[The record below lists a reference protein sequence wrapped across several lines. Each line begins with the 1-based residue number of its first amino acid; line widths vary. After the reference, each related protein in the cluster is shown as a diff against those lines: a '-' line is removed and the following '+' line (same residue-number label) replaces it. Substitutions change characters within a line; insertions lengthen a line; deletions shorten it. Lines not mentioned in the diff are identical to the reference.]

1 MEAFMP
7 NKFDSMHLDPMLT
20 RRSFLCLTA
29 TTVAGSVAGVA
40 GAQSAERA
48 GAVEDVR
55 GEAFA
60 ETAAVRRGLER
71 AAPVFVG
78 DQVGTGFQSRLAM
91 RLGRATVVRLGEQ
104 ARLTLDRFLVNAGG
118 EITLQ
123 SGPMLFDRPAGGAP
137 SPIQIRSPFGLIAVR
152 GTRFFAGPS
161 NQRFGVFV
169 ERGSVV
175 VSAAGRRVVVRAG
188 EGTDIAYPGAAPTP
202 AVRWGEPRIR
212 AALESVR

>member
-1 MEAFMP
+1 MLNE
-7 NKFDSMHLDPMLT
+7 FDGIYHELVLT
-20 RRSFLCLTA
+20 RRSLFR
-29 TTVAGSVAGVA
+29 VA
-40 GAQSAERA
+40 GATLAVSAAFAAGARSAERA

-60 ETAAVRRGLER
+60 ETDAVRRGLQP
-71 AAPVFVG
+71 AGPLFVG

-91 RLGRATVVRLGEQ
+91 RLGRTTLVRLGER

-123 SGPMLFDRPAGGAP
+123 SGPMLFDRPGGGAP
-137 SPIQIRSPFGLIAVR
+137 LPVQIRTPFGLIAVR

-161 NQRFGVFV
+161 NERFGVFV

-175 VSAAGRRVVVRAG
+175 VSAAGRRVLVRAG
-188 EGTDIAYPGAAPTP
+188 EGSDIAYPGAAPTP
-202 AVRWGEPRIR
+202 AVRWGEARILT
-212 AALESVR
+212 ALATVR

>member
-1 MEAFMP
+1 MEASMP
-7 NKFDSMHLDPMLT
+7 NKFDSKHRDFVLT
-20 RRSFLCLTA
+20 RRSLLCLA
-29 TTVAGSVAGVA
+29 GTTLAGSLADVA
-40 GAQSAERA
+40 GAESAERA
-48 GAVEDVR
+48 GAVEEVR

-60 ETAAVRRGLER
+60 ETAAVRRGLES
-71 AAPVFVG
+71 AAPLFVA

-104 ARLTLDRFLVNAGG
+104 SRLTLDRFLVNAGG

-137 SPIQIRSPFGLIAVR
+137 IQIRSPFGLIAVR

-161 NQRFGVFV
+161 NARFGVFV
-169 ERGSVV
+169 ERGSVA
-175 VSAAGRRVVVRAG
+175 VSAAGSRVVVRAG

>member
-1 MEAFMP
+1 MR
-7 NKFDSMHLDPMLT
+7 NGFDGMHREHVLT
-20 RRSFLCLTA
+20 RRSLF
-29 TTVAGSVAGVA
+29 GVA
-40 GAQSAERA
+40 GATLAVSAAFAAAARSAERA

-60 ETAAVRRGLER
+60 ETDTVRRGLER
-71 AAPVFVG
+71 AAPLFVG

-91 RLGRATVVRLGEQ
+91 RLGRTTLLRLGEQ
-104 ARLTLDRFLVNAGG
+104 VRLTLDRFLVNAGG

-137 SPIQIRSPFGLIAVR
+137 LPIQIRSPFGLIAVR

-161 NQRFGVFV
+161 NARFGVFV
-169 ERGSVV
+169 ERGGVV
-175 VSAAGRRVVVRAG
+175 VSAAGRQVVVRAG
-188 EGTDIAYPGAAPTP
+188 EGSDIAYPGAAPTP

-212 AALESVR
+212 AALDSVR

>member
-1 MEAFMP
+1 MESSMR
-7 NKFDSMHLDPMLT
+7 NEFDGMDSEHVLT
-20 RRSFLCLTA
+20 RRSLFR
-29 TTVAGSVAGVA
+29 VA
-40 GAQSAERA
+40 GATLAVSAAFAAGARSAERA

-60 ETAAVRRGLER
+60 QTAAVRRELER
-71 AAPVFVG
+71 AAALFVG

-91 RLGRATVVRLGEQ
+91 RLGRTTLVRLGEQ
-104 ARLTLDRFLVNAGG
+104 ARLTLDSFLVTAGG

-123 SGPMLFDRPAGGAP
+123 SGPMLFDRPAGSAP
-137 SPIQIRSPFGLIAVR
+137 LPIQIRSPFGLIAVR

-161 NQRFGVFV
+161 NARFGVFV

-175 VSAAGRRVVVRAG
+175 VSAAGRQVVVRAG
-188 EGTDIAYPGAAPTP
+188 EGSDIPYPGASPTP

>member
-1 MEAFMP
+1 MESSMR
-7 NKFDSMHLDPMLT
+7 NEFDGMDSEHVLT
-20 RRSFLCLTA
+20 RRSLFR
-29 TTVAGSVAGVA
+29 VA
-40 GAQSAERA
+40 GATLAVSAAFAAGARSAERA

-60 ETAAVRRGLER
+60 QTAAVRRELER
-71 AAPVFVG
+71 AAALFVG

-104 ARLTLDRFLVNAGG
+104 SRLTLDRFLVNAGG

-137 SPIQIRSPFGLIAVR
+137 IQIRSPFGLIAVR

-161 NQRFGVFV
+161 NARFGVFV
-169 ERGSVV
+169 ERGSVA
-175 VSAAGRRVVVRAG
+175 VSAAGSRVVVRAG
-188 EGTDIAYPGAAPTP
+188 EGTDIPYPGAAPTP

>member
-1 MEAFMP
+1 MP
-7 NKFDSMHLDPMLT
+7 NKFASKRRKHALT
-20 RRSFLCLTA
+20 RRSFLR
-29 TTVAGSVAGVA
+29 VAGTTLAVSVARVA
-40 GAQSAERA
+40 GAWSAERA
-48 GAVEDVR
+48 GAVEDIR

-71 AAPVFVG
+71 TAQLFVG

-91 RLGRATVVRLGEQ
+91 RLGRATIVRLGEQ

-123 SGPMLFDRPAGGAP
+123 SGPMLLDRPAGGAP
-137 SPIQIRSPFGLIAVR
+137 LPIQIRSPFGLIAVR

-161 NQRFGVFV
+161 NERFGVFV

-175 VSAAGRRVVVRAG
+175 VSAAGRQVVVRAG
-188 EGTDIAYPGAAPTP
+188 EGSDIPYPGAAPTP